1 MNLLNNRIVQILL
14 VVCVIIAICL
24 IARLN
29 FHVAAGS
36 NGVSAGVDRTTTN

>member
-1 MNLLNNRIVQILL
+1 MWWNNRIVQILL
-14 VVCVIIAICL
+14 VACVIIGICI

-36 NGVSAGVDRTTTN
+36 NGINFGVERGSK